1 MVRHYL
7 NRIDEATPN
16 NEWSYISRIGSKL
29 EFKDVMDVQQR
40 YITFG
45 RKQRRKVKPSKTN
58 LETTKEGIRWALDAA
73 GNTGQYI
80 KFVKMT
86 IDKRQKQ
93 VDKIKNF
100 QEKFDKDVELLDLH
114 KIEKINTKKLPH
126 IKKDAHTV
134 KDYLNQLL
142 LEKRITHQNLK
153 NLSYDLYSMET
164 ELKLHEKQIEEVRE
178 NLVAKII
185 NSRDQDKPI
194 NITAAISVI
203 REELSSIGQKYD
215 VNKLSSALDF
225 VISSNSK

>member
-1 MVRHYL
+1 
-7 NRIDEATPN
+7 
-16 NEWSYISRIGSKL
+16 
-29 EFKDVMDVQQR
+29 
-40 YITFG
+40 
-45 RKQRRKVKPSKTN
+45 

-80 KFVKMT
+80 KFVNMT

-93 VDKIKNF
+93 VDKIKNL
-100 QEKFDKDVELLDLH
+100 QEKFDKDVELLDSH
-114 KIEKINTKKLPH
+114 KIEKINTKKLAY

-185 NSRDQDKPI
+185 NSKEKDKPI
-194 NITAAISVI
+194 NITEAISVI